1 MILKV
6 ENIAKTFEVE
16 GQEIK
21 ALGNIN
27 FEVERG
33 AFFSIIGPSG
43 CGKSTLLRIIA
54 GLLTPDSGKIKWDEE
69 PKIGF
74 IFQSYALFPHLTVFE
89 NIEIGLKATGVPE
102 VESRKQVLE
111 LIEEVGLSGNE
122 GKHPKELSGG
132 MKQRVGIA
140 RALAISPNVL
150 LMDEPFGSLDEFT
163 AEDLRKLLLELWEKR
178 KMTAILVTHLISEA
192 LELSDEIAVLSDKPS
207 VVKGIVLNRS
217 ERPRNLRS
225 ENFFKMEDRLKNL
238 IVSKT

>member
-6 ENIAKTFEVE
+6 ENISKTFVIES
-16 GQEIK
+16 QEIK

-27 FEVERG
+27 FEVEKG
-33 AFFSIIGPSG
+33 TFFSIIGPSG

-54 GLLTPDSGKIKWDEE
+54 GLLTPDTGQVKWEEE

-74 IFQSYALFPHLTVFE
+74 IFQSYALFPYLTVFE
-89 NIEIGLKATGVPE
+89 NIEIGLKAIGVPE
-102 VESRKQVLE
+102 VERRKQVLE
-111 LIEEVGLSGNE
+111 LIEEVGLSSNE

-163 AEDLRKLLLELWEKR
+163 AEDLRKLLLKLWGKR
-178 KMTAILVTHLISEA
+178 EMTAILVTHLISEA
-192 LELSDEIAVLSDKPS
+192 LELSDEIAILSDKPS
-207 VVKGIVLNRS
+207 VIKGIVLNKS

-225 ENFFKMEDRLKNL
+225 KNFFKMEDRLKNL

>member
-6 ENIAKTFEVE
+6 ENISKTFVTE

-21 ALGNIN
+21 VLENIN
-27 FEVERG
+27 FEVEKG
-33 AFFSIIGPSG
+33 TFFSLIGPSG

-54 GLLTPDSGKIKWDEE
+54 GLLEPDSGKIKWGEE

-74 IFQSYALFPHLTVFE
+74 VFQSYALFPYLTVFE
-89 NIEIGLKATGVPE
+89 NIEIGLKATGVPKD
-102 VESRKQVLE
+102 ESRKQVLE
-111 LIEEVGLSGNE
+111 LIGEVGLSGNE
-122 GKHPKELSGG
+122 DKHPKELSGG

-163 AEDLRKLLLELWEKR
+163 AEDLRKLLLELWKKR
-178 KMTAILVTHLISEA
+178 EITAILVTHLISEA

-207 VVKGIVLNRS
+207 VIKGIVLNKS

-225 ENFFKMEDRLKNL
+225 ENFFKMEDHLKSL
-238 IVSKT
+238 IISEA